1 MRKFTLIV
9 LAVLA
14 SAVGKAQTAE
24 ALRPLAQ
31 KHSEVSALQASS
43 GIKERPSQEMLQRQ
57 MNLADRQSARI
68 GLTEHNRLTAKSQDA
83 RRSSRKRAEGAAI
96 YEQPEGEQV
105 LYSRSGSAYYTF
117 WGYVLNTTLAN
128 AVGNVVF
135 GDEGKVYIKDL
146 VSQAK
151 AGTWVEGTL
160 EGTSSIKVELPQVAV
175 EYPDYGYNL
184 VVAKVKYDADQ
195 GWYVKSDNQTLTLR
209 YNSKTGEISFAGGQ
223 EIIGLVY
230 DDDDSWSGYGD
241 WNISFTKLTDK
252 LTEAPEGLQT
262 ETYSLTADSYDGSLV
277 QVGFTESEVYV
288 QGIDPNLPETWVKGT
303 IDGDVVTFKRN
314 QYIGADEVSG
324 YHQYLV
330 SATVEQVYDDYYDE
344 YYDEYTL
351 SNTNITFKYDAA
363 TKTLSGSSTFLI
375 NAGKTD
381 INYLSAFTN
390 AKIAPFTEVAATPAS
405 PIVNNLYEGGYSYY
419 SYGYGWGYLDFDI
432 KTADTE
438 GNYIMPEKLS
448 YQVWIKVNG
457 EEKPLSL
464 SWWDYIYQEDE
475 TLTELPYDYSDGWD
489 ISSSGANKYLYFYVI
504 GPEAYGVQAIYRGA
518 GEEHKSEIAWA
529 EVQTIGAE
537 VQPDAA
543 TPAYPDATI
552 GETDGRIDY
561 SLYTGDEELNTVT
574 NNSKPETY
582 DVAIRIDDPAL
593 VGTLIES
600 ITFPLQEVEGVSDL
614 SVFLSS
620 QLRVEGGKN
629 AADLVVKGIEPS
641 EPGFITVT
649 LDKPYTIPEGGV
661 YAGYS
666 LTVNDVETAEANKT
680 PIVVT
685 DKTAK
690 GGLYLHTS
698 DGILK
703 WLELGELYGGSAAL
717 TVKVAGEGI
726 KANAAAVLEGE
737 TTYALSGKE
746 QEIPVTV
753 VNHGSKGIQSVELEY
768 AVGGQTGSQ
777 TFECDVDAI
786 FGKAATVS
794 LAVPAISDKGNYE
807 LAITAAKVNGTA
819 NEDANA
825 SATLPLIVL
834 NTLPKKRAL
843 LEEYTGFWCGWCP
856 RGYVGLEQLAIQYPD
871 EYVLASY
878 HNSDELEIMSSS
890 YFPSQVDGFPS
901 AWMDRAVSLDAY
913 YGTGDEDFGIASDL
927 ALRNKLFG
935 QADVTLT
942 PVLSDDGKS
951 VGITAEVLF
960 PYAIEEGN
968 YSVEYL
974 LLADGLTDESW
985 GQSNYYADGSNG
997 YPKYMDTFSE
1007 TSDGTVYGLP
1017 FNDVVVLTSEILGGS
1032 GNAVTSA
1039 DADTPVSLS
1048 YTFDLIE
1055 AVNTSNEP
1063 VIQDTEKLKVAA
1075 LLINNE
1081 TGEVVNANKA
1091 DVSLSTGIGLGHA
1104 LSEGSGAV
1112 YDILGARRQKL
1123 QHGVNIIMRADG
1135 KARKVIVR

>member
-1 MRKFTLIV
+1 MGVLETRNLDFDHLLLLSANEGNMPRGTTDSSFIPYSVRKAFGLTTVDHRVAIYSYYFHRLLSRATDITLVYNNATTDGQTGEMSRFMLQMLVESPHTIRQVTLKAGQKISQQQHMPIDKTPDVVDKLRQRFTVQQAQQQDIKGGISPSAINRYMRCQLQFYYCYVEGLREPEETDDDTIDNRIFGNIFHKAAQILYQQLIEQHGSTIPASTLQQLLRSKVEIE
-9 LAVLA
+9 LAVDAAFREELFHQKKPTTRPMELNGLQIINREVIVHYLRQLLEVDSRLA
-14 SAVGKAQTAE
+14 PFTILALEEPVQQQLPIKSLGITTTIGGLIDRLDVVTIEGQQLIRVVDYKTGSHR
-24 ALRPLAQ
+24 LRPL
-31 KHSEVSALQASS
+31 
-43 GIKERPSQEMLQRQ
+43 R
-57 MNLADRQSARI
+57 
-68 GLTEHNRLTAKSQDA
+68 
-83 RRSSRKRAEGAAI
+83 
-96 YEQPEGEQV
+96 
-105 LYSRSGSAYYTF
+105 
-117 WGYVLNTTLAN
+117 
-128 AVGNVVF
+128 
-135 GDEGKVYIKDL
+135 
-146 VSQAK
+146 
-151 AGTWVEGTL
+151 
-160 EGTSSIKVELPQVAV
+160 
-175 EYPDYGYNL
+175 
-184 VVAKVKYDADQ
+184 
-195 GWYVKSDNQTLTLR
+195 
-209 YNSKTGEISFAGGQ
+209 
-223 EIIGLVY
+223 
-230 DDDDSWSGYGD
+230 
-241 WNISFTKLTDK
+241 
-252 LTEAPEGLQT
+252 
-262 ETYSLTADSYDGSLV
+262 
-277 QVGFTESEVYV
+277 
-288 QGIDPNLPETWVKGT
+288 
-303 IDGDVVTFKRN
+303 
-314 QYIGADEVSG
+314 
-324 YHQYLV
+324 
-330 SATVEQVYDDYYDE
+330 
-344 YYDEYTL
+344 
-351 SNTNITFKYDAA
+351 
-363 TKTLSGSSTFLI
+363 
-375 NAGKTD
+375 
-381 INYLSAFTN
+381 
-390 AKIAPFTEVAATPAS
+390 
-405 PIVNNLYEGGYSYY
+405 
-419 SYGYGWGYLDFDI
+419 
-432 KTADTE
+432 
-438 GNYIMPEKLS
+438 
-448 YQVWIKVNG
+448 
-457 EEKPLSL
+457 
-464 SWWDYIYQEDE
+464 
-475 TLTELPYDYSDGWD
+475 
-489 ISSSGANKYLYFYVI
+489 
-504 GPEAYGVQAIYRGA
+504 
-518 GEEHKSEIAWA
+518 
-529 EVQTIGAE
+529 
-537 VQPDAA
+537 
-543 TPAYPDATI
+543 
-552 GETDGRIDY
+552 
-561 SLYTGDEELNTVT
+561 
-574 NNSKPETY
+574 
-582 DVAIRIDDPAL
+582 
-593 VGTLIES
+593 
-600 ITFPLQEVEGVSDL
+600 
-614 SVFLSS
+614 
-620 QLRVEGGKN
+620 
-629 AADLVVKGIEPS
+629 
-641 EPGFITVT
+641 
-649 LDKPYTIPEGGV
+649 
-661 YAGYS
+661 
-666 LTVNDVETAEANKT
+666 
-680 PIVVT
+680 
-685 DKTAK
+685 
-690 GGLYLHTS
+690 
-698 DGILK
+698 
-703 WLELGELYGGSAAL
+703 
-717 TVKVAGEGI
+717 
-726 KANAAAVLEGE
+726 
-737 TTYALSGKE
+737 
-746 QEIPVTV
+746 
-753 VNHGSKGIQSVELEY
+753 
-768 AVGGQTGSQ
+768 
-777 TFECDVDAI
+777 DVDAI

-1075 LLINNE
+1075 LLINYE